1 MQQKQEYEAQMA
13 LSIGGNS
20 SACAVLQA
28 KESPAGNRLSIE
40 SDGNSSTSSIKSGS
54 NKLKDFEKPNILPRP
69 ISQLRSQRSS
79 QDSDRSDTSHQS
91 SESDRV
97 ILESNDDEEDEDD
110 DEACNKDDTTNA
122 NVKEMSKQDSSKN
135 NEIRRLSSTD
145 DGDKVLH
152 SAWESPEKESVGK
165 SPLEMVQNI
174 VSSIDAPKSAE
185 SKDQDD
191 TIEEDAAANHTKE
204 SCSAKNSF
212 PPPLEKTD
220 IPAWVQSSGKPLMHS
235 QQLVANQ
242 TPPSNFTNVLSQ
254 PPPQP
259 PTSVPQTFAVQ
270 TQSNSMNPGQIQ
282 TNTLAPSL
290 PMVSQ
295 SGTQLIF
302 TPATSQPQTM
312 TGQQIS
318 AGVGQPNHQP
328 PIMQIVNTVNGPMLM
343 QAFPTPAGMGN
354 MGTIQAAT
362 PNLGTFPAG
371 GNMVI
376 PTTNGSIQSQQ
387 NMSVQGSSLTHQQE
401 SSSSSVE
408 TEGFEDDNDN
418 NAEEG
423 VEPRPQKKKRPGKK
437 KKGELSSPTNNP
449 SESPNQP
456 TQFQPHGGMP
466 QQGQMPLLVSPSIG
480 SIPCNP
486 NANNIPTTLNNQAQV
501 LTLGNPNQTT
511 PSMGATPSP
520 QAMQPLIMNQAG
532 TVLTNVG
539 GQVLLSN
546 GSFMAV
552 PAVYNQQMPDGSIV
566 QVQNGISQMPPP
578 AMIQQGPPSMIAGNG
593 AGPILM
599 GPQPGGAFVP
609 NGGTYIMTPQG
620 LVPAAP
626 AGTLQNA
633 PSQPGQHQ
641 PTFQQGNFM
650 TIGPNGATNQP
661 LQQITIS
668 PAHTPTLVQQATPPP
683 TQLNQQQQILTVQ
696 HQQGAA
702 PPMPMSI
709 AIEDDHSGDDSVSMS
724 PPSARSTPIP
734 KSTKT
739 KKSKKKR
746 PTKDFRRPNKS
757 HHTAKVKFQA
767 VPGEEESEEEDCDDS
782 KEEDNEEQRVDEQD
796 DSDIEEIIQGAALDD
811 DDVSDEDEESPF
823 ARSSAE
829 SSRSALSGDGN
840 IPSSSRFKTKHMH
853 HKRSKSAK
861 GSKIFIQSNK
871 VDSSGRKA
879 TPPHSADDK
888 LSGSE
893 LISSSHV
900 DASLD
905 ISGTSNSSGGSL
917 ANNDSNEPS
926 SSRNTSK
933 SRHRKTTSSSQKKRK
948 RNADVLLQ
956 EDTPQEDSDGM

>member
-28 KESPAGNRLSIE
+28 KDSPAGNRLSIE

-110 DEACNKDDTTNA
+110 DEASNKDNAANA
-122 NVKEMSKQDSSKN
+122 NVKEMCKQDSSKN

-152 SAWESPEKESVGK
+152 SAWESPDKEGVGK

-191 TIEEDAAANHTKE
+191 TIEEDVAANHTKE
-204 SCSAKNSF
+204 SSSAKNSF
-212 PPPLEKTD
+212 PPPLERAD
-220 IPAWVQSSGKPLMHS
+220 IPAWVQGSGKPLMHS

-259 PTSVPQTFAVQ
+259 PTSVTQTFAVQ

-840 IPSSSRFKTKHMH
+840 IPSSSRFKTKNMH

>member
-40 SDGNSSTSSIKSGS
+40 SDGNSSTSSVKSGPS
-54 NKLKDFEKPNILPRP
+54 KLKDFEKPSILPRP

-122 NVKEMSKQDSSKN
+122 NVKEMSKKPDSSKN

-152 SAWESPEKESVGK
+152 SAWESPDKESVGK

-174 VSSIDAPKSAE
+174 VSSIEAPKSTE
-185 SKDQDD
+185 SKDDD
-191 TIEEDAAANHTKE
+191 DRIEEDVSTNNTKE
-204 SCSAKNSF
+204 NSSAKNSF
-212 PPPLEKTD
+212 PPPLERTN
-220 IPAWVQSSGKPLMHS
+220 IPAWVQGSGKPLMHS

-254 PPPQP
+254 PAPQP
-259 PTSVPQTFAVQ
+259 PTSVPQNFTVQ
-270 TQSNSMNPGQIQ
+270 TQSSSMNPGQVQ
-282 TNTLAPSL
+282 TNALATSL

-302 TPATSQPQTM
+302 APPTSQPQTM

-343 QAFPTPAGMGN
+343 QAFPAPTAMNN
-354 MGTIQAAT
+354 MGTIQAGT
-362 PNLGTFPAG
+362 PG

-376 PTTNGSIQSQQ
+376 PTTNGSIQPHQI
-387 NMSVQGSSLTHQQE
+387 MSVQGSSLSHQQE
-401 SSSSSVE
+401 SSSSSAE
-408 TEGFEDDNDN
+408 PEGFEDDNEN
-418 NAEEG
+418 NAEED
-423 VEPRPQKKKRPGKK
+423 VEPRAQKKKRKGNK
-437 KKGELSSPTNNP
+437 KKGEILSQTNNP
-449 SESPNQP
+449 AKSPNQP
-456 TQFQPHGGMP
+456 APFQPHGSMP
-466 QQGQMPLLVSPSIG
+466 QQGQMPILVSPSIG

-486 NANNIPTTLNNQAQV
+486 NANNIPTTSNNQAQV

-511 PSMGATPSP
+511 PLMGATPSP
-520 QAMQPLIMNQAG
+520 QSMQPLIMNQAG

-626 AGTLQNA
+626 AGALPNA

-641 PTFQQGNFM
+641 PAFQQGNFM
-650 TIGPNGATNQP
+650 AIGPNGATNQP

-702 PPMPMSI
+702 PPTPMSI
-709 AIEDDHSGDDSVSMS
+709 TIEDEHSGDDSVSMS

-739 KKSKKKR
+739 KKSKRKR
-746 PTKDFRRPNKS
+746 PTKDFRKPNKS
-757 HHTAKVKFQA
+757 HHTAKVKFQP
-767 VPGEEESEEEDCDDS
+767 VPGEEDSEEEDCADS
-782 KEEDNEEQRVDEQD
+782 KDEDNEEERADEQD

-811 DDVSDEDEESPF
+811 DDVSDDEEESPF
-823 ARSSAE
+823 ARSCTK

-900 DASLD
+900 DESLD

-926 SSRNTSK
+926 SSRSASK
-933 SRHRKTTSSSQKKRK
+933 SRHRKTNSSSQKKRK